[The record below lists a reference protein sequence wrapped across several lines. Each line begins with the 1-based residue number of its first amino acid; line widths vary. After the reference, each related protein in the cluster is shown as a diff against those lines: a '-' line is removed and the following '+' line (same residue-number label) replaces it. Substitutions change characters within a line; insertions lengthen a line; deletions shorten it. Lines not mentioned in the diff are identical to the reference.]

1 MNETK
6 TEGEFAG
13 VGRWT
18 IERHSAE
25 HPEEGT
31 RCIACA
37 TIYLPADTHERLRT
51 DLQFGSRVRIFS
63 EWLRVTWGYPTVL
76 DNQPYR
82 RRHAYPSGA
91 TWQEAFEVAEE
102 IIRSEAQKLLAAIQE
117 RK

>member
-1 MNETK
+1 MTNTK

-31 RCIACA
+31 RFIACA
-37 TIYLPADTHERLRT
+37 TVYLPADIHERLRI

-63 EWLRVTWGYPTVL
+63 EWLRAAWGYPTVL

-82 RRHAYPSGA
+82 RHRAYASGA
-91 TWQEAFEVAEE
+91 TWNEAFESAEE
-102 IIRSEAQKLLAAIQE
+102 IIRSEAQKLLAVIQE